1 MFKEILRRVKKD
13 AVLPLD
19 KERLAGITSEI
30 KDCFDYFQK
39 RTPNVLGQA
48 TITSIHGNGITIN
61 RLPKNSGYLIEIN
74 GKFKRPGQDMILP
87 AEKAEIIERIHNIT
101 IPYAEHIKSSK
112 K

>member
-13 AVLPLD
+13 AVSPLD
-19 KERLAGITSEI
+19 KARAEGITSEI

-39 RTPNVLGQA
+39 RAPKVLGES
-48 TITSIHGNGITIN
+48 TVISIHGIGITIN
-61 RLPKNSGYLIEIN
+61 RLPKNYGYLIEIN

-101 IPYAEHIKSSK
+101 IPYAEHIKAK
-112 K
+112 NR